1 MRLFRLAICLGI
13 FSASLFG
20 CEGPP
25 IPQELAQAEA
35 QEQEL
40 WRIGGPLY
48 AAQEYHGYALS
59 LKKAKEDLTRERSAF
74 VLLRDYDQVRADLQ
88 ELLRNGERLRV
99 AIQERKQAR
108 AVAVGNQIG
117 AGRSRIANLRRLASM
132 INEGYLARKD
142 LTKADVA
149 LIEAEVLHRK
159 GEFAPAQERL
169 NDLQAYLREVQQVL
183 APIIAR
189 YTGQAQIAEWRRMAE
204 ETVSESRQREGVAI
218 VVTKIDRRLMVYRD
232 GDLVKT
238 YPVAIGRLGSSL
250 KRYAGDRATPE
261 GKYSIVEKRSNSTY
275 YKALLIN
282 YPNEEDLR
290 KFRAA
295 RERGGIPDSVRIGG
309 SVEIHGGGKDGMTY
323 GCIALDNSHMEELFD
338 MVEVGT
344 RVTIVG
350 STDYQNSL
358 SSASGGL

>member
-1 MRLFRLAICLGI
+1 
-13 FSASLFG
+13 
-20 CEGPP
+20 
-25 IPQELAQAEA
+25 
-35 QEQEL
+35 
-40 WRIGGPLY
+40 
-48 AAQEYHGYALS
+48 
-59 LKKAKEDLTRERSAF
+59 
-74 VLLRDYDQVRADLQ
+74 
-88 ELLRNGERLRV
+88 
-99 AIQERKQAR
+99 
-108 AVAVGNQIG
+108 
-117 AGRSRIANLRRLASM
+117 
-132 INEGYLARKD
+132 
-142 LTKADVA
+142 
-149 LIEAEVLHRK
+149 
-159 GEFAPAQERL
+159 
-169 NDLQAYLREVQQVL
+169 
-183 APIIAR
+183 
-189 YTGQAQIAEWRRMAE
+189 MAE